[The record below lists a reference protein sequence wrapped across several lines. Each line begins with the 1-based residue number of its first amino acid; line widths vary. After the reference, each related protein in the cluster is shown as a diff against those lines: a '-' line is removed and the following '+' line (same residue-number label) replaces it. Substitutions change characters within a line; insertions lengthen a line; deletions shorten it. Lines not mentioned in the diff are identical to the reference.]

1 MAFLSQFTFG
11 LLPRLLTAAL
21 CLLLMAPS
29 PEIPGNRGVQEEAIE
44 ITVTSGNEIQVRWC
58 NQISRRKISAHPI
71 ILDLRQ
77 TEKHKL
83 ENVFAPDTYLR
94 YLRYRSLLI

>member
-1 MAFLSQFTFG
+1 MAFLSQSTFG

-44 ITVTSGNEIQVRWC
+44 ITFTGGNEILVRCC
-58 NQISRRKISAHPI
+58 NPISGRKISAHPI

-77 TEKHKL
+77 TGKHKL
-83 ENVFAPDTYLR
+83 ENALVSDTNLR
-94 YLRYRSLLI
+94 YLRYRALLI

>member
-1 MAFLSQFTFG
+1 MAFLSQSTFG

-44 ITVTSGNEIQVRWC
+44 ITCTRGNEILVRC
-58 NQISRRKISAHPI
+58 CSQISRRKIVAQPV
-71 ILDLRQ
+71 Q

-83 ENVFAPDTYLR
+83 ENVFVPDTYLR
-94 YLRYRSLLI
+94 YLRYRALLI